1 MPTLICLI
9 KWGKLVFNNKTLLV
23 TGGAGSFAN
32 AVLNR
37 FLATDVGEIRIFIRN
52 EKKQD
57 DMRHKYNSSLLKFY
71 IGDVRD
77 FDSINAAMRGVDYV
91 FSAAALKQVPSCEF
105 YPVEAVKTNVLGTE
119 NTLKA
124 GRCVKSET
132 NNVK

>member
-1 MPTLICLI
+1 
-9 KWGKLVFNNKTLLV
+9 VFNNKTLLV

-37 FLATDVGEIRIFIRN
+37 FLATDVGEIRIFIRD

-91 FSAAALKQVPSCEF
+91 FSAAALKQVPSVSF
-105 YPVEAVKTNVLGTE
+105 TRSK
-119 NTLKA
+119 
-124 GRCVKSET
+124 R
-132 NNVK
+132 